1 MLAILNNG
9 AAVDKDMRD
18 ARRVPVWV
26 LIRREIPDT
35 FAREGDDVGLG
46 ARPDDAAI
54 AKT

>member
-18 ARRVPVWV
+18 ARRVPVWI
-26 LIRREIPDT
+26 LIGREIPDT

-54 AKT
+54 AET